1 VLAGLLAF
9 VLYAVTGSRG
19 VEWQDPGVHQYRIL
33 TGQLEH
39 PLGLALSHPL
49 HYWLGRAVLHIPG
62 GDAVHKLNLL
72 SGLCGA
78 VGVGVLAAL
87 VLQLTRS
94 RPAGALAAAALA
106 VSNVY
111 WQMSALT
118 ETYTLAAAL
127 MTVEWV
133 LLLRFVR
140 TRSPAWLVAVFA
152 VNGLHVADHLLGLL
166 TLATYGVLLL
176 ERVARRK
183 VAGHWLPAALAAWF
197 VTASPYWTL
206 VLSHYQHTG
215 NLVETLRSAFFGGGA
230 GEPGYVHQ
238 VLNTRLSLDQA
249 KFVVLT
255 FGYCFPGLTALLA
268 LGGIFRRVRSRRRL
282 FRRVLLAQTVLICL
296 FVARYS
302 IRDFYTYLVPV
313 CVLTALWFGIGV
325 GCWLHRRRS
334 RANRRWVVGLLAANL
349 LLPPIVYFAFPLLA
363 RDRGWLR
370 GQMRSIPF
378 RDSYL
383 HFFRPWRF
391 RDDSPQR
398 FANAALAEAR
408 PDDWLLAD
416 STTAFP
422 IAIKCLTGTGPPGVR
437 VYWTLGLC
445 LVPPAGPPLTH
456 ESVLSQVRSGHALI
470 AAPSTEVDQYATTPL
485 EVEHGDLFWRFRV
498 RPPGSGAPPV
508 PP

>member
-1 VLAGLLAF
+1 LLAF
-9 VLYAVTGSRG
+9 TLYAVTGARG
-19 VEWQDPGVHQYRIL
+19 VEWQDSGVHQYRIL

-49 HYWLGRAVLHIPG
+49 HYWLGRAALHIPFG
-62 GDAVHKLNLL
+62 GAVHKLNLL

-94 RPAGALAAAALA
+94 RLAGALAAAALA

-127 MTVEWV
+127 MTIEWV

-140 TRSPAWLVAVFA
+140 TRSPLWLTAVFA

-176 ERVARRK
+176 ERVTRRRM
-183 VAGHWLPAALAAWF
+183 AWHWLLTALAAWMI
-197 VTASPYWTL
+197 TASPYWTL
-206 VLSHYQHTG
+206 ALSHYHHTG
-215 NLVETLRSAFFGGGA
+215 DVTETIRSALFGGGA

-238 VLNTRLSLDQA
+238 VLNLRLSLDQA
-249 KFVVLT
+249 KFVALT
-255 FGYCFPGLTALLA
+255 FGYCFPSLTGLIA
-268 LGGIFRRVRSRRRL
+268 LGGIFHRVRSRRRL
-282 FRRVLLAQTVLICL
+282 FRRVLLAQTVLVCL

-313 CVLTALWFGIGV
+313 CALTALWFGLGV

-334 RANRRWVVGLLAANL
+334 PANRRWVVGLLAANM
-349 LLPPIVYFAFPLLA
+349 LLPPIVYFACPRLA

-383 HFFRPWRF
+383 HFLRPWRF

-398 FANAALAEAR
+398 FAAAALAEAR
-408 PDDWLLAD
+408 PGDWILAD

-422 IAIKCLTGTGPPGVR
+422 VAVTCLTGGYPPDVR

-445 LVPPAGPPLTH
+445 LIPPSGPPLTSDAVCSH
-456 ESVLSQVRSGHALI
+456 VLTGHALV
-470 AAPSTEVDQYATTPL
+470 AAPSSEVEQFSSAPL
-485 EVEHGDLFWRFRV
+485 EIERGDLFWYFRV
-498 RPPGSGAPPV
+498 RPPGRDTPQTQP
-508 PP
+508 